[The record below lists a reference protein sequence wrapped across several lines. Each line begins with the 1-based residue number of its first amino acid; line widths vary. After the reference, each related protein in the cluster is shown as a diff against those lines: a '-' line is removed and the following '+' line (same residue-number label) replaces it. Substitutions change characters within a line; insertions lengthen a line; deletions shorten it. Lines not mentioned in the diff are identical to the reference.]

1 MSSSRMEQVF
11 YHTHSKVSH
20 YCLRHT
26 TYRQRSIL
34 EHAALGLA
42 VCGFCIVIL
51 SHRTFV
57 HREDIASIMSPR
69 STNNTAIRTATAV
82 EQIVDDEYYCKKNGG
97 GIGGVS
103 SCGASDENIM
113 AATSRTATTT
123 KTRRRR
129 TGVTT
134 SNESEWFVWGLI
146 GEGRGVSMYSIM
158 VQLARCAVARFFRV
172 RWRSENNDDERR
184 SASAY
189 SSSWSGMKKIPT
201 SCLKSIPGFRENAD
215 VNHILL
221 QFDESRKLNHSH
233 SSVDDG
239 HDNAIDDKN
248 YQRLSRAFTIH
259 RGWGQK
265 YHPKDGEQ
273 IVSGRFTSA
282 RTTSSSSKN
291 NSTRHHAH
299 TCVIGHSSTHPE
311 GITTRRRMPLIG
323 RVVARDQTAPPP
335 HDNDDNNDEVCS
347 EEVSSFL
354 AQYGYLSTQYYDSSP
369 PEQSHQSFIL
379 AEQQQQ
385 EQHHHQQQE
394 QSHQSQLQ
402 PHLHQYSPIIYSYS
416 HSQGLLRL
424 QPSLQ
429 LKHNISTQF
438 IIASASDPHCF
449 GEPFTQNIVF
459 HWVGYDTVVLNWILG
474 LQHLPP
480 RPRFVYHWKTRKEL
494 DLDVYDMDHY
504 AFSSKKA
511 GQDGANVAGRGA
523 YESITVPS
531 SSFFTLP
538 SALQKLESII
548 TQVHKHP
555 LVRLLRFLAFKL
567 WILLSTLLIF
577 FLTTSLVSFTF
588 QETQDRMLEFTLQ
601 LQTRVRNGMPL
612 GELILDHVLE
622 NLVFVPIMVG
632 MIFFLIEFYGG
643 DKFLAFSVLSM
654 VWICEVFSAIR

>member
-1 MSSSRMEQVF
+1 MEQVF
-11 YHTHSKVSH
+11 YHTHSKVSR

-57 HREDIASIMSPR
+57 HRED
-69 STNNTAIRTATAV
+69 NNTSAV
-82 EQIVDDEYYCKKNGG
+82 ERFVLHHNPEIYNNGIVDASYCTQDGDRG
-97 GIGGVS
+97 
-103 SCGASDENIM
+103 SCGASDEKVM
-113 AATSRTATTT
+113 AAAAATPTATTT
-123 KTRRRR
+123 
-129 TGVTT
+129 GVTS
-134 SNESEWFVWGLI
+134 SNESGWFVWDLI

-158 VQLARCAVARFFRV
+158 VQLARCAVARYREYNS
-172 RWRSENNDDERR
+172 WKSDKDES
-184 SASAY
+184 SASKSNY
-189 SSSWSGMKKIPT
+189 SLSSSSSVSYSWSGMKKIPT
-201 SCLKSIPGFRENAD
+201 SCLKSIPGFRQDAD
-215 VNHILL
+215 VNHIVFL
-221 QFDESRKLNHSH
+221 QFDESKLNRSN
-233 SSVDDG
+233 SPADD
-239 HDNAIDDKN
+239 DDSAIDDN
-248 YQRLSRAFTIH
+248 DETRLSRAFTIH
-259 RGWGQK
+259 RGWGRK
-265 YHPKDGEQ
+265 SHPKDEQ
-273 IVSGRFTSA
+273 IVTGRFSSA
-282 RTTSSSSKN
+282 HTTSSSSSRN

-299 TCVIGHSSTHPE
+299 SCVIGHSSTQPQ

-323 RVVARDQTAPPP
+323 RVVARDQTALPT
-335 HDNDDNNDEVCS
+335 HDDDIDEVCS
-347 EEVSSFL
+347 EDVSSFL
-354 AQYGYLSTQYYDSSP
+354 AQYGYLSTRFHGSSP

-379 AEQQQQ
+379 TEQQQQ
-385 EQHHHQQQE
+385 Q
-394 QSHQSQLQ
+394 QSHQSLPQ
-402 PHLHQYSPIIYSYS
+402 PHPHQYSPIIYSYS

-429 LKHNISTQF
+429 HKHNISTQF
-438 IIASASDPHCF
+438 IIASASDPNCF

-494 DLDVYDMDHY
+494 DLDMYDMDHY
-504 AFSSKKA
+504 AFSSRKA
-511 GQDGANVAGRGA
+511 GEDGANVAGRGA
-523 YESITVPS
+523 YERIMFS
-531 SSFFTLP
+531 SSSYMLP
-538 SALQKLESII
+538 SALQQLESIM
-548 TQVHKHP
+548 TQVQKYP

-612 GELILDHVLE
+612 GGLILDHVLE
-622 NLVFVPIMVG
+622 NLIFVPIMVG
-632 MIFFLIEFYGG
+632 MVFFLIEFYGG